1 LDISSAPV
9 PLPKAFSS
17 GFAPP
22 CIPTRAARPPAGPD
36 CVHEIKHD
44 GYRLIA
50 RRDGETVRLFTRRGY
65 DWTGGSLNFDASGR
79 YCRWWQRVAARKL
92 PLGRAD
98 IKPEEYKAL
107 AQGVVAN
114 FGTWSVNETDKT
126 LTGGS
131 IAVQVDCRACGV
143 RVEELP
149 WAIGKHQLAK
159 AYMLFLA
166 HWDRKLSWQETAVA
180 SAVARQPSLGV
191 ACAVS
196 IDQYTC
202 ITEKRYAVLTP
213 NSSIPS
219 TASSAPIICQ
229 GRCSVSRDAPRVLIE
244 SSEKSKASMG
254 DWQGNRIS
262 KERQ

>member
-1 LDISSAPV
+1 V

-50 RRDGETVRLFTRRGY
+50 RHDGETVRLFTRRGY

-79 YCRWWQRVAARKL
+79 YMQVVAARGRPKATTG
-92 PLGRAD
+92 PNISRAD

-126 LTGGS
+126 LTRKAEGALFPNAEGVETKFS
-131 IAVQVDCRACGV
+131 VNLAGDELKLGATNNPAAGATVWRRA
-143 RVEELP
+143 
-149 WAIGKHQLAK
+149 K
-159 AYMLFLA
+159 
-166 HWDRKLSWQETAVA
+166 
-180 SAVARQPSLGV
+180 
-191 ACAVS
+191 
-196 IDQYTC
+196 
-202 ITEKRYAVLTP
+202 
-213 NSSIPS
+213 
-219 TASSAPIICQ
+219 
-229 GRCSVSRDAPRVLIE
+229 
-244 SSEKSKASMG
+244 
-254 DWQGNRIS
+254 
-262 KERQ
+262 